1 MRTMS
6 TFLVSENW
14 RRLQALKERKN
25 RAGLREPTWEVKAV
39 GFILRKL

>member
-1 MRTMS
+1 MS

-25 RAGLREPTWEVKAV
+25 RAGLGVLQGHGR
-39 GFILRKL
+39 GSL